1 MANKK
6 KKSLADLKRDLK
18 KAVAEGRRI
27 LKKGSTDPSGR
38 TRRVNLVGFG
48 VGALTN
54 KELQRFRKT
63 HTMKVRRLQDRI
75 RREG

>member
-1 MANKK
+1 MANEK
-6 KKSLADLKRDLK
+6 KKSVAELKRELK
-18 KAVAEGRRI
+18 KAVAEGKRV
-27 LKKGSTDPSGR
+27 LKKGSTDPSGA

-54 KELQRFRKT
+54 KELQKFRKT

-75 RREG
+75 RRGG